1 MRVIRRS
8 LFEVFWSISS
18 RTDIYPCENG
28 LKAEVSE
35 GVAELYAIEVLV
47 GYSVKGVNC

>member
-1 MRVIRRS
+1 M
-8 LFEVFWSISS
+8 
-18 RTDIYPCENG
+18 YPCGNG

-35 GVAELYAIEVLV
+35 GVAELYAIEIHV